1 MRDKAQA
8 AVQMEK
14 KRNDFLAAG
23 YRLFVEKGIE
33 AVTLPMVAEECG
45 YGTATLY
52 RYFDKKPGFVVAVAA
67 WKWAEVLEK
76 HRMLPEIL
84 SREDM
89 TAAQLFEYYLDC
101 VLDAY
106 RKQPDVFRFNQFFNV
121 YARSE
126 KINPEDMRPYQEVI
140 KVLKE
145 GFLIIYRKAEQDHT
159 LRTDMTG
166 EQMFCIV
173 IHLMMAVVTRFAVG
187 LVYVPDEACDPNRE
201 VNLQKDMLVEWFK
214 AK

>member
-1 MRDKAQA
+1 MRDKAQD

-23 YRLFVEKGIE
+23 YRLFAEKGIE

-89 TAAQLFEYYLDC
+89 TAVQLFEYYLDC

-126 KINPEDMRPYQEVI
+126 KIKPEDMRPYQEVI

-159 LRTDMTG
+159 LRTDVTG
-166 EQMFCIV
+166 EQMFCTV

-187 LVYVPDEACDPNRE
+187 LLYVPNKACDPNRE
-201 VNLQKDMLVEWFK
+201 VNLQKEMLVEWFK